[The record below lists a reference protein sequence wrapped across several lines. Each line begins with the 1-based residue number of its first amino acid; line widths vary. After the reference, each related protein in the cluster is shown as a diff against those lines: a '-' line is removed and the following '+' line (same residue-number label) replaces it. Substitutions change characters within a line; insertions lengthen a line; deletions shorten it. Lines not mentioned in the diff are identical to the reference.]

1 MTDQDLQQFVVD
13 ELSWEPSI
21 NSAHIGVAV
30 HDGIVTLSGHVG
42 NYFEKTVAER
52 SASRVAGVKAIA
64 EELVVQYAFGT
75 EAEQTDEGIAKR
87 VLNVLEWN
95 VSVPN
100 DKIKVKV
107 EKGIVSLTG
116 AVEWYYQKAAAESA
130 IRKLH
135 GVTNI
140 LNNLE
145 VKPIVRASDV
155 KGKIKAALDRN
166 SEIES
171 DKITVALN
179 GETVTL
185 GGKVDSYFERNLV
198 QRTAWSAPGVG
209 LVEDNMVIG

>member
-21 NSAHIGVAV
+21 NSAHIGVTV

-64 EELVVQYAFGT
+64 EELVVQYAFSN

-145 VKPIVRASDV
+145 VKPIAQASDV

-179 GETVTL
+179 GATVTL